1 MTDINRVF
9 LVGRLTRDA
18 DLRFT
23 NSGTPVGKFSIAVNR
38 SRKNGDKW
46 DEEVNYFDIVL
57 WGRIAEALSKY
68 LLKGKQVAVEGE
80 LRQSRWEQDG
90 QNRSRVEI
98 HASNIQLL
106 GGSAGGGQQGS
117 YSQQSSGGSNQGGGY
132 SQNNNN
138 YSRPQSP
145 ESNQG
150 GGSKPFENYSQNN
163 YGNNDQFDDDG
174 IPF

>member
-18 DLRFT
+18 ELRFT
-23 NSGTPVGKFSIAVNR
+23 ASGTPVAKFSIAVNR
-38 SRKNGDKW
+38 GKKSGDQW

-57 WGRIAEALSKY
+57 WGKIAEALSKY
-68 LLKGKQVAVEGE
+68 LAKGKQVAIDGE

-90 QNRSRVEI
+90 QNRSRIEI

-106 GGSAGGGQQGS
+106 GGSGS
-117 YSQQSSGGSNQGGGY
+117 GSSSTQSSAQSSNGFSGQEKSRQPQGK
-132 SQNNNN
+132 SA
-138 YSRPQSP
+138 
-145 ESNQG
+145 
-150 GGSKPFENYSQNN
+150 PFEKYEKESFEEP
-163 YGNNDQFDDDG
+163 GHFDDDG

>member
-18 DLRFT
+18 ELRFT
-23 NSGTPVGKFSIAVNR
+23 SSGTPVAKFSVAVNR
-38 SRKNGDKW
+38 GKKSGDQW

-57 WGRIAEALSKY
+57 WGKVAEALSKY
-68 LLKGKQVAVEGE
+68 LAKGKQVAIDGE

-98 HASNIQLL
+98 HAANIQLL
-106 GGSAGGGQQGS
+106 GGSGAGGGNA
-117 YSQQSSGGSNQGGGY
+117 QSSAQSNGSGNNFSRQERSQMQPQGK
-132 SQNNNN
+132 SV
-138 YSRPQSP
+138 
-145 ESNQG
+145 
-150 GGSKPFENYSQNN
+150 PFEKYEKESFEEP
-163 YGNNDQFDDDG
+163 GQFDDDG

>member
-57 WGRIAEALSKY
+57 WGRVAESLSKY
-68 LLKGKQVAVEGE
+68 LLKGKQVAVDGE

-90 QNRSRVEI
+90 QSRSRIEI

-106 GGSAGGGQQGS
+106 GGSAGGGQQSGS
-117 YSQQSSGGSNQGGGY
+117 SSYQGGGNSNARPQSPNSNQGG
-132 SQNNNN
+132 ST
-138 YSRPQSP
+138 
-145 ESNQG
+145 
-150 GGSKPFENYSQNN
+150 PFEQYGQNG

>member
-80 LRQSRWEQDG
+80 LRQSRWEQEG
-90 QNRSRVEI
+90 QHRSRIEI

-106 GGSAGGGQQGS
+106 GGDKNTTGNSNQNYNNNASQGQQQAD
-117 YSQQSSGGSNQGGGY
+117 QQS
-132 SQNNNN
+132 
-138 YSRPQSP
+138 
-145 ESNQG
+145 
-150 GGSKPFENYSQNN
+150 F
-163 YGNNDQFDDDG
+163 DQFDEDG
-174 IPF
+174 IPY